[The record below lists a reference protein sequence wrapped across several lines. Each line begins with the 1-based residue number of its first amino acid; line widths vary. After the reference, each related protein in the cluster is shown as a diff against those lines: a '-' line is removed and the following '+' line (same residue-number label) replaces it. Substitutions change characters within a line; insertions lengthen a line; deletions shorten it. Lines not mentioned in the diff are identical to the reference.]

1 MELKDYTTEEL
12 KAELK
17 RRSKIE
23 RSLKPGFMSPEN
35 HWFLFEGKVTECR
48 KYTITGHKCRVESKV
63 LEKCRYPYINNSR
76 EFSLVQS
83 MFSNKDKPQVG
94 DIVEMRARKY
104 ANGNIGFLDAKI
116 TKIIKRHET

>member
-35 HWFLFEGKVTECR
+35 HWFLFEGKVTECTR
-48 KYTITGHKCRVESKV
+48 YPIGRHKCKVESKV

-116 TKIIKRHET
+116 IKIIKRHEM